1 MDTRGVPT
9 TIENAD
15 AARRRA
21 PFRRGGRLVRLGA
34 AAERLF
40 VWLRPWLPAVHAV
53 MFVGFLAIL
62 FVPLLFDD
70 PPADAGPFDHVT
82 VLAHTLLWGVWF
94 PLAFLSV
101 VLTGRSWCGLLCP
114 MGASSEW
121 AGKVGLKRPVPA
133 WLRWPGTPV
142 ASFILVTV
150 WGQTVGVR
158 DHPESA
164 AILFGSVFAAAL
176 VIGFLFGR
184 GKRAWCRH
192 ACPIGLLLGVYS
204 RLGAVEFAPKR
215 PETGG
220 DRWTEKTVC
229 PTLIDLKRKTE
240 SRHCIECFRCVGPS
254 SQGGLY
260 LKLRAPGAEIET
272 VAAHN
277 PSLSEVLFL
286 FMGTGVALG
295 GFLWLVLPS
304 YQNLRMAVGDWGIDH
319 GWYWLGE
326 AGPSWLM
333 AVYPERREVFRWLDF
348 ILIVGYMLSW
358 LAALTATLSATT
370 AASAWLSARLAPG
383 VAGVR
388 ARFVQLG
395 YQYAPVAMVSLL
407 LGLGSGLFDTLALL
421 GLKPAAVLGAKGLVF
436 ALGALWSL
444 RLGDRLL
451 AAQGVP
457 ATWRWLPLLPGAL
470 GSFAIGAAWYPA
482 LFGA

>member
-1 MDTRGVPT
+1 MDTHRLPDT
-9 TIENAD
+9 TD
-15 AARRRA
+15 GCAAQRA
-21 PFRRGGRLVRLGA
+21 VPFRRGGRLIALGA
-34 AAERLF
+34 AVERLF
-40 VWLRPWLPAVHAV
+40 VWLRPWLPVVHGV

-62 FVPLLFDD
+62 FVPLLLDD
-70 PPADAGPFDHVT
+70 PAAEDGPFDHFT
-82 VLAHTLLWGVWF
+82 VMVHTLLWGLWF

-101 VLTGRSWCGLLCP
+101 ALTGRSWCGLLCP
-114 MGASSEW
+114 MGAGSEW

-158 DHPESA
+158 DHPEAA

-204 RLGAVEFAPKR
+204 RLGGVEFAPKR
-215 PETGG
+215 PEPGG

-229 PTLIDLKRKTE
+229 PTLIDLRRKTE
-240 SRHCIECFRCVGPS
+240 SRHCIECFRCVGPA

-260 LKLRAPGAEIET
+260 LKLRVPGAEIET
-272 VAAHN
+272 VSAHN

-304 YQNLRMAVGDWGIDH
+304 YQHLRMAVGDWGIDQ

-326 AGPSWLM
+326 PGPRWLM

-383 VAGVR
+383 AEWK

-421 GLKPAAVLGAKGLVF
+421 GLGPSAVLGAKGLCF

-457 ATWRWLPLLPGAL
+457 AATRWIPLLPGAL

>member
-1 MDTRGVPT
+1 M
-9 TIENAD
+9 
-15 AARRRA
+15 
-21 PFRRGGRLVRLGA
+21 RLRL
-34 AAERLF
+34 
-40 VWLRPWLPAVHAV
+40 WLPVVHAV
-53 MFVGFLAIL
+53 MFVGFLGIL
-62 FVPLLFDD
+62 FVPLLLDD
-70 PPADAGPFDHVT
+70 PPVDAGPLDHFT

-114 MGASSEW
+114 MGAASEW
-121 AGKVGLKRPVPA
+121 AGKVGLKRTIPA

-142 ASFILVTV
+142 ASFIVVTV

-158 DHPESA
+158 DHPEAA
-164 AILFGSVFAAAL
+164 AILFGSVFAAA
-176 VIGFLFGR
+176 VAIGFLFGR

-215 PETGG
+215 PEPGG

-229 PTLIDLKRKTE
+229 PTMIDLKRKTE

-260 LKLRAPGAEIET
+260 LKLRGPGAEIET

-277 PSLSEVLFL
+277 PNLSEVLFL

-304 YQNLRMAVGDWGIDH
+304 YQHLRMAVGDWAIDQ

-326 AGPSWLM
+326 PGPRWLM

-348 ILIVGYMLSW
+348 ILITGYMLSW
-358 LAALTATLSATT
+358 LAALTAVLSATT

-383 VAGVR
+383 AAWQ

-407 LGLGSGLFDTLALL
+407 LGLGGGLFETLAAL
-421 GLKPAAVLGAKGLVF
+421 GLGPAAVLGAKGLFF

-457 ATWRWLPLLPGAL
+457 ATMRWLPLLPGAL
-470 GSFAIGAAWYPA
+470 GSFAVGAAWYPA